1 MEYKTV
7 FKTSI
12 DDGVIT
18 IREESVLNEIV
29 QKAIEHQIN
38 TKEQV
43 MVDSL
48 VKLGW
53 TPPLKDNLEITEF
66 YIRDNIIVG
75 EIINNDGGIG
85 KFIYNDDVLPT
96 TLEVFN
102 MTHSQVVQVL
112 TKKIGKASYGKG
124 YFTCN

>member
-53 TPPLKDNLEITEF
+53 TPPIANNLTITNF
-66 YIRDNIIVG
+66 YIHDNNIIG
-75 EIINNDGGIG
+75 SITNSDGGVG
-85 KFIYNDDVLPT
+85 RFIYDYNKQPP

-102 MTHSQVVQVL
+102 MTHSQVIQVL
-112 TKKIGKASYGKG
+112 TKKIGSAEYGTG
-124 YFTCN
+124 YYR

>member
-38 TKEQV
+38 TKEQLTI
-43 MVDSL
+43 DSL
-48 VKLGW
+48 IKLGW
-53 TPPLKDNLEITEF
+53 TPPLKDNLTITEF

-75 EIINNDGGIG
+75 EIANSDGGIG
-85 KFIYNDDVLPT
+85 NFIYDADRYPEP
-96 TLEVFN
+96 TLEVVN
-102 MTHSQVVQVL
+102 MTREQVVQVL
-112 TKKIGKASYGKG
+112 TKKLGKSSYSNGV
-124 YFTCN
+124 F